1 MTFGKMA
8 KSQLIIS
15 DFDPAGAFAE
25 LILPPAFRQRQK
37 ETRFKQEWKVTI
49 PQYIQLMRE
58 FVGLPKRQRG
68 IIQMMGGGMMV
79 GGAEAFVQLTAHSV
93 SEFRDTAGVADA
105 WFEFQNDGE
114 LWGMRNI
121 SADAQYPGQWWSD
134 EPETLIGDDYAV
146 RHLSSGKTGTYN
158 LFEAAVADT
167 WITATATRSWGIRRS
182 IQGVKTTV
190 ATFEVGPQPTGPADD
205 SAVLTTIAELDI
217 L

>member
-15 DFDPAGAFAE
+15 DFDLAGAFAE

-37 ETRFKQEWKVTI
+37 ETRFKQEWKVTFA
-49 PQYIQLMRE
+49 QYAKLMRG
-58 FVGLPKRQRG
+58 FIGSKRQRG
-68 IIQMMGGGMMV
+68 SIMIMGGGMMV
-79 GGAEAFVQLTAHSV
+79 GAAGGFVQLTAHTV
-93 SEFRDTAGVADA
+93 NQFRATAGNADA

-114 LWGMRNI
+114 LWAMRNI
-121 SADAQYPGQWWSD
+121 DSDVQFSGEWWSD
-134 EPETLIGDDYAV
+134 EPETSIGDDYAV

-167 WITATATRSWGIRRS
+167 WITATATRSWGVRRS
-182 IQGVKTTV
+182 IQGIKTTA
-190 ATFEVGPQPTGPADD
+190 ATFEVGPEPSGPADD